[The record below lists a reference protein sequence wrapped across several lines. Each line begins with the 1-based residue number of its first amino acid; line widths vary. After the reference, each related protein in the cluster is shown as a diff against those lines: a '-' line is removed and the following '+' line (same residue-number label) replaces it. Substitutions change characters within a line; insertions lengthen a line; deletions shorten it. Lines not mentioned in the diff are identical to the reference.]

1 MISTLKTNI
10 DGFQALPWEGVER
23 TAPAVIAV
31 IDHALAH
38 LRVDPAAG
46 RLDTIKGRR
55 LAGGD
60 HVAHATRQRGRHDD
74 PGVLVHA

>member
-46 RLDTIKGRR
+46 RLDTIKADVSPEEIIDRKS
-55 LAGGD
+55 
-60 HVAHATRQRGRHDD
+60 V
-74 PGVLVHA
+74 V